1 MNGIM
6 KLTDSNKI
14 YVDGINLLHFFSV
27 RYLLIWLY
35 SQCKYKV
42 YPWRYFHLCTLNCNS
57 HSQINSLEK
66 LGLFPTKG
74 SGIIAKIRWVM
85 RKYSLVQMER
95 TKFISYLS
103 LTWIKKTRFPSHS
116 FVMNSDCCS
125 IRIRNGN
132 IFCLECCLFMGR
144 EMLRTKIIA

>member
-57 HSQINSLEK
+57 QSQINSLEK